1 MFNHAGNHG
10 SDFMDY
16 TFGSNVFPLK
26 VNFVEMRLIGRERGT
41 RIVLI
46 ALNIE

>member
-1 MFNHAGNHG
+1 MFDHPGNNG

-16 TFGSNVFPLK
+16 TFGSNLFSLK
-26 VNFVEMRLIGRERGT
+26 VHLVEMRLIGGERGT
-41 RIVLI
+41 RIILV